1 MLYFFQDHKPRYYKV
16 KKCKTRSVGQKFWP
30 KKPAT
35 AKFEIQKMFF
45 FFTTTCDV
53 DVVSSCIGIDVGTG
67 VDVDVD
73 VDGVRKKSS
82 IFVVETEF

>member
-1 MLYFFQDHKPRYYKV
+1 
-16 KKCKTRSVGQKFWP
+16 
-30 KKPAT
+30 
-35 AKFEIQKMFF
+35 MFF

-67 VDVDVD
+67 IVDDVNVGIDDDVDVD